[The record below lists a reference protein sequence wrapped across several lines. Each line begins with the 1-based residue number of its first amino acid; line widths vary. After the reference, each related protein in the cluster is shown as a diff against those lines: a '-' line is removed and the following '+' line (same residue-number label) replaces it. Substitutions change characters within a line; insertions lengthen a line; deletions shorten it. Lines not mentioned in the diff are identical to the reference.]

1 MKNVNQYLFNYG
13 RSVDNLCVSASD
25 YEIDRWIR
33 DDLYK
38 GLTSY
43 IAEGIKVQTHKREYS
58 TEYRASVY
66 VINPDDF
73 WRIVQ
78 EEAIR
83 MNRYMGGRDIV

>member
-1 MKNVNQYLFNYG
+1 MNNLNQYLFNYA
-13 RSVDNLCVSASD
+13 RSVDNLQIKCASYD
-25 YEIDRWIR
+25 IDRWIR

-43 IAEGIKVQTHKREYS
+43 VAEGIKVHTHKQEYS

-66 VINPDDF
+66 VINPHDF